1 MGGMTRRKFMEVGA
15 VGAGMLAVGV
25 THLEAQEAQQKPLR
39 VGFIGVGGRGGGLLQ
54 TALGLPGV
62 EIVAICDT
70 NPARLSNAISLVEK
84 RTGKPPQGYGE
95 DRDPFAYRKLLE
107 RDDIDC
113 LVIATPCNWHGRMY
127 VDCLNAKKHFYGE
140 KPIAITVREIE
151 MIQEARKRN
160 PDVVVQIGFQWAAS
174 MSRADIVRKIRDG
187 MIGELIEGRFH
198 RYNGWGSLGRWFN
211 RRELSGDWM
220 LEQAVH
226 EFNLLWWVT
235 QAHPIAAYARGRRN
249 VVEPENKERNIT
261 DYYTAV
267 LEYPNGFIVH
277 YTHGWISPPGYT
289 GMSCRII
296 GTKGGADILD
306 CTMQLRGQQQP
317 IRGEGPGGDTR
328 EHMQNFFDAV
338 KARDPK
344 TVYAGIENGIAA
356 SYVGLMIRKSLDEGR
371 RVTFEEML
379 QDREELPPLVLVD

>member
-1 MGGMTRRKFMEVGA
+1 MSGVLNRRQFLELSAGGA
-15 VGAGMLAVGV
+15 VSALSARA
-25 THLEAQEAQQKPLR
+25 LSAQEVQPKVLR
-39 VGFIGVGGRGGGLLQ
+39 VAFIGVGGRGGGLLQ
-54 TALGLPGV
+54 TALGLPGIEV
-62 EIVAICDT
+62 VAICDT
-70 NPARLSNAISLVEK
+70 NPARLKNALALVEK
-84 RTGKPPQGYGE
+84 RTGKLPQGYGE

-107 RDDIDC
+107 HSDIDC
-113 LVIATPCNWHGRMY
+113 VVIATPCNWHGQMY
-127 VDCLNAKKHFYGE
+127 LDCLNAKKHFYGE

-174 MSRADIVRKIRDG
+174 MARADIVRKIREG
-187 MIGELIEGRFH
+187 IIGELIEGRFYRH
-198 RYNGWGSLGRWFN
+198 NGWGSLGRWFN

-235 QAHPIAAYARGRRN
+235 QSHPIAAYAKGRRN

-267 LEYPNGFIVH
+267 LEYPDGFIVH

-289 GMSCRII
+289 EMRCRLI
-296 GTKGGADILD
+296 GTKGGADLID
-306 CTMQLRGQQQP
+306 CTIQLRGQP
-317 IRGEGPGGDTR
+317 SIRGEGQGGDTR

-338 KARDPK
+338 RALNPK
-344 TVYAGIENGIAA
+344 MVYAGIENGIAA

-371 RVTFEEML
+371 RITFEEML
-379 QDREELPPLVLVD
+379 QDKGELPPLIVVD